1 MKSNPIVD
9 ANLLAIHKRIA
20 EKLAAEPHLVDL
32 AAEKLEQRFAAGMVY
47 RSVYLNWWGLIE
59 MKNDMPS
66 LIKQLCEDSEMMNK
80 LRRHS
85 PFVGI
90 LNEQE
95 REEFFR
101 QRES

>member
-1 MKSNPIVD
+1 MKNNPIVD
-9 ANLLAIHKRIA
+9 ANLLAIHKRIG
-20 EKLAAEPHLVDL
+20 EKLATNPQLVDV
-32 AAEKLEQRFAAGMVY
+32 AAQKLEERFEAGLVY
-47 RSVYLNWWGLIE
+47 RSIYLNWWAVIE

-66 LIKQLCEDSEMMNK
+66 LIGQMCEESEMMNK

-90 LNEQE
+90 LDEQE

-101 QRES
+101 QQEY